1 MPNVESY
8 IEGVSLIDE
17 QQLTTSLDNDIQTNI
32 ENIAE
37 LILNIF
43 DASSFSIVANLP
55 QRAVEL
61 YKSGSEIAVAKE
73 QLSDDIFNESIIEH
87 DLKIFRV
94 ISPIILPSGLK
105 FGWLIFER
113 ASDSQLTEKEKSILN
128 SLQKNFVHQ
137 LVQRKNLL
145 DKINSAKVNSTI
157 FEKNKEDETEK
168 DRLIKKLQK
177 MSDELDEF
185 TSIAS
190 HDLKSPLNAIKRLL
204 EWVYDDC
211 KDLLPQEHLEN
222 FQLVLS
228 RANRMQV
235 LLEDL
240 LSYSRIN
247 SCDSTRANISLESLY
262 QDIEQI
268 LEVPQTVTVDIHANN
283 EVLDIPLIPFKTV
296 FQNLIS
302 NAIKHNNKEHSV
314 IDISLIPSNQ
324 YYIIEIKDN
333 GPGIDPKYFSLIF
346 KLFQTLQSR
355 DDVEGSGIGLCIANK
370 LIINYGGKIEVASD
384 GKLGSTF
391 TIFWPKV

>member
-8 IEGVSLIDE
+8 LEGVSLIDE
-17 QQLTTSLDNDIQTNI
+17 QQLTTSLDNDIQTSL
-32 ENIAE
+32 ESFAE

-55 QRAVEL
+55 ERSVEL
-61 YKSGSEIAVAKE
+61 YKSGSKITVAKE
-73 QLSDDIFNESIIEH
+73 QLSDDVFNESIIEH
-87 DLKIFRV
+87 APKIFRV
-94 ISPIILPSGLK
+94 VSPIILPSNLK
-105 FGWLIFER
+105 FGWFIFDR
-113 ASDSQLTEKEKSILN
+113 ASDSLLTEKEKLILN
-128 SLQKNFVHQ
+128 SLQKNFVNQ
-137 LVQRKNLL
+137 LVQRKNSL
-145 DKINSAKVNSTI
+145 DKINSSKFHSTI
-157 FEKNKEDETEK
+157 SELKEDETEK

-204 EWVYDDC
+204 EWIYDDC

-247 SCDSTRANISLESLY
+247 SCDSTHASISLESIY

-268 LEVPQTVTVDIHANN
+268 LEIPQAVTVDIHANN

-302 NAIKHNNKEHSV
+302 NAIKHNNKEHPV

>member
-8 IEGVSLIDE
+8 LEGVSLIDE
-17 QQLTTSLDNDIQTNI
+17 QQLTTSLDNDIQTSLKSF
-32 ENIAE
+32 AE

-61 YKSGSEIAVAKE
+61 YKSGSKITVAKE
-73 QLSDDIFNESIIEH
+73 QLSDDVFNESIIEH
-87 DLKIFRV
+87 APKIFRV
-94 ISPIILPSGLK
+94 VSPIILPSNLK
-105 FGWLIFER
+105 FGWFIFDR
-113 ASDSQLTEKEKSILN
+113 ASDSLLTEKEKLILN
-128 SLQKNFVHQ
+128 SLQKNFVNQ
-137 LVQRKNLL
+137 LVQRKNSL
-145 DKINSAKVNSTI
+145 DKINSSKFHSTI
-157 FEKNKEDETEK
+157 SELKKDETEK
-168 DRLIKKLQK
+168 VRLIKKLQK

-204 EWVYDDC
+204 EWIYDDC

-247 SCDSTRANISLESLY
+247 SCDSTHASISLESIY

-268 LEVPQTVTVDIHANN
+268 LEIPQAVTVDIHANN

-302 NAIKHNNKEHSV
+302 NAIKHNNKEHPV

-324 YYIIEIKDN
+324 YYIIEITDN

-384 GKLGSTF
+384 GELGSTF

>member
-55 QRAVEL
+55 AGVVEL

-113 ASDSQLTEKEKSILN
+113 ASDSLLTEKEKSILN

-145 DKINSAKVNSTI
+145 DKINSAKFNSTI
-157 FEKNKEDETEK
+157 CEQNKEDETEK

-190 HDLKSPLNAIKRLL
+190 HDLKSPINAIKRLL

-240 LSYSRIN
+240 LSYSRIS
-247 SCDSTRANISLESLY
+247 SCDSTRANISLESIY

-268 LEVPQTVTVDIHANN
+268 LEVPQAVTVDIHANN

>member
-8 IEGVSLIDE
+8 LEGVSLIDE
-17 QQLTTSLDNDIQTNI
+17 QQLTTSLDNDIQTSLKSF
-32 ENIAE
+32 AE

-61 YKSGSEIAVAKE
+61 YKSGSKITVAKE
-73 QLSDDIFNESIIEH
+73 QLSDDVFNESIIEH
-87 DLKIFRV
+87 DPKIFRV
-94 ISPIILPSGLK
+94 VSPIILPSNLK
-105 FGWLIFER
+105 FGWFIFDR
-113 ASDSQLTEKEKSILN
+113 PSDSLLTEKEKLILN
-128 SLQKNFVHQ
+128 SLQKNFVNQ
-137 LVQRKNLL
+137 LVQRKNSL
-145 DKINSAKVNSTI
+145 DKINSSKFHSTI
-157 FEKNKEDETEK
+157 SELKKDETEK

-204 EWVYDDC
+204 EWIYDDC

-247 SCDSTRANISLESLY
+247 SCDSTHANISLESIY
-262 QDIEQI
+262 QDVEQI
-268 LEVPQTVTVDIHANN
+268 LEVPQAVTVDIHANN

-302 NAIKHNNKEHSV
+302 NAIKHNNKEHPV

-324 YYIIEIKDN
+324 YYIIEITDN

>member
-8 IEGVSLIDE
+8 IADVLLIDE
-17 QQLTTSLDNDIQTNI
+17 QQLITPVDNGIQKNL
-32 ENIAE
+32 ESIAE
-37 LILNIF
+37 LILTIF
-43 DASSFSIVANLP
+43 DATAFSIVANLP
-55 QRAVEL
+55 ERSVEL
-61 YKSGSEIAVAKE
+61 YKSGSKITVAKE
-73 QLSDDIFNESIIEH
+73 QLSDDVFNESIIEH
-87 DLKIFRV
+87 DPKIFRV
-94 ISPIILPSGLK
+94 VSPIILPSNLK
-105 FGWLIFER
+105 FGWFIFDR
-113 ASDSQLTEKEKSILN
+113 ASDSLLTEKEKLILN
-128 SLQKNFVHQ
+128 SLQKNFVNQ
-137 LVQRKNLL
+137 LVQRKNSL
-145 DKINSAKVNSTI
+145 DKINSSKFHSTI
-157 FEKNKEDETEK
+157 SELKKDETEK

-204 EWVYDDC
+204 EWIYDDC

-247 SCDSTRANISLESLY
+247 SCDSTRASISLESIY

-268 LEVPQTVTVDIHANN
+268 LEVPKTVTVDIHANN
-283 EVLDIPLIPFKTV
+283 EVLDIPLLPFKTV

-302 NAIKHNNKEHSV
+302 NAIKHNNKEHPI

-324 YYIIEIKDN
+324 YYIIEITDN

-391 TIFWPKV
+391 TIYWPKV

>member
-94 ISPIILPSGLK
+94 ISLIILPSGLK

-113 ASDSQLTEKEKSILN
+113 ASDSLLTEKEKSILN
-128 SLQKNFVHQ
+128 SLQKNFVNQ
-137 LVQRKNLL
+137 LVQRKKQLE
-145 DKINSAKVNSTI
+145 KINSSKFHSTI
-157 FEKNKEDETEK
+157 FEQNKEDEIEK
-168 DRLIKKLQK
+168 DHLLKKLQK
-177 MSDELDEF
+177 VSDELDEF

-204 EWVYDDC
+204 EWIYDDC
-211 KDLLPQEHLEN
+211 KDLLSQEHLEN

-228 RANRMQV
+228 RANRMQI

-247 SCDSTRANISLESLY
+247 SCDSTRANISLESIY
-262 QDIEQI
+262 QDVEQI

-302 NAIKHNNKEHSV
+302 NAIKHNNKEHPV

-370 LIINYGGKIEVASD
+370 LIINYRGKIEVASD

-391 TIFWPKV
+391 TIYWPKF

>member
-43 DASSFSIVANLP
+43 DASSFSIVANQP
-55 QRAVEL
+55 SGVVEL

-73 QLSDDIFNESIIEH
+73 QLADDIFNESIIEH

-94 ISPIILPSGLK
+94 ISPIILPSNLK

-113 ASDSQLTEKEKSILN
+113 ASDSLLTEKEQSILN
-128 SLQKNFVHQ
+128 SLQKNFVNQ
-137 LVQRKNLL
+137 LVQRKKQLE
-145 DKINSAKVNSTI
+145 KINSSKFHSTI
-157 FEKNKEDETEK
+157 FEQNKEDEIEK
-168 DRLIKKLQK
+168 DHLLKKLQK
-177 MSDELDEF
+177 VSDELDEF

-204 EWVYDDC
+204 EWIYDDC
-211 KDLLPQEHLEN
+211 KYLLPQEHLEN

-247 SCDSTRANISLESLY
+247 SCDSTRANISLESIY
-262 QDIEQI
+262 QDVEQI

>member
-8 IEGVSLIDE
+8 IEGVLLIGE

-55 QRAVEL
+55 SGVVEL

-73 QLSDDIFNESIIEH
+73 QLSDDIFNESIIVH

-128 SLQKNFVHQ
+128 SLQKNFVNQ

-145 DKINSAKVNSTI
+145 DKINSAKFNSTI
-157 FEKNKEDETEK
+157 CEQNREDETEK

-247 SCDSTRANISLESLY
+247 SCDSTSANISLESLY

>member
-94 ISPIILPSGLK
+94 ISPIILPSNLK

-113 ASDSQLTEKEKSILN
+113 ASDSLLTEKEKSILN
-128 SLQKNFVHQ
+128 SLQKNFVNQ

-145 DKINSAKVNSTI
+145 YKINSAKFNSTI
-157 FEKNKEDETEK
+157 YEQNKEDETEK

-262 QDIEQI
+262 QDIEKI
-268 LEVPQTVTVDIHANN
+268 LEVPQAVTVDIHANN

-333 GPGIDPKYFSLIF
+333 GPGINPKYFSLIF

-384 GKLGSTF
+384 GELGSTF

>member
-8 IEGVSLIDE
+8 LEGVSLIDE
-17 QQLTTSLDNDIQTNI
+17 QQLTTSLDNDIQTSL
-32 ENIAE
+32 ESFAE

-43 DASSFSIVANLP
+43 DTSSFSIVANLP

-61 YKSGSEIAVAKE
+61 YKSGSKITVAKE
-73 QLSDDIFNESIIEH
+73 QLSDDVFNESIIEH
-87 DLKIFRV
+87 APKIFRV
-94 ISPIILPSGLK
+94 VSPIILPSNLK
-105 FGWLIFER
+105 FGWFIFDR
-113 ASDSQLTEKEKSILN
+113 ASDSLLTEKEKLILN
-128 SLQKNFVHQ
+128 SLQKNFVNQ
-137 LVQRKNLL
+137 LVQRKNSL
-145 DKINSAKVNSTI
+145 DKINSSKFHSTI
-157 FEKNKEDETEK
+157 SELKKDETEK
-168 DRLIKKLQK
+168 DRLIKKLQI

-204 EWVYDDC
+204 EWIYDDC

-247 SCDSTRANISLESLY
+247 SCDSTHANISLESIY

-268 LEVPQTVTVDIHANN
+268 LEVPQAVTVDIHANN

-302 NAIKHNNKEHSV
+302 NAIKHNNKEHPV

-324 YYIIEIKDN
+324 YYIIEITDN

-384 GKLGSTF
+384 GELGSTF
-391 TIFWPKV
+391 TIYWPKV

>member
-1 MPNVESY
+1 MPHVESY

-55 QRAVEL
+55 SGVVEL

-73 QLSDDIFNESIIEH
+73 QLSDDIFNESIIVH

-94 ISPIILPSGLK
+94 ISPIILPSNLK

-128 SLQKNFVHQ
+128 SLQKNFVNQ

-145 DKINSAKVNSTI
+145 DKINSAKFNSTI
-157 FEKNKEDETEK
+157 CEQNREDETEK

-247 SCDSTRANISLESLY
+247 SCDSTSANISLESLY

>member
-8 IEGVSLIDE
+8 LEGVSLIDE
-17 QQLTTSLDNDIQTNI
+17 QQLTTSLDNDIQTSLKSF
-32 ENIAE
+32 AE

-61 YKSGSEIAVAKE
+61 YKSGSKITVAKE
-73 QLSDDIFNESIIEH
+73 QLSDDVFNESIIEH

-94 ISPIILPSGLK
+94 ISSIILPSGLK

-113 ASDSQLTEKEKSILN
+113 ASDSLLTEKEKSILN
-128 SLQKNFVHQ
+128 SLQKNFVNQ
-137 LVQRKNLL
+137 LVQRKKLL
-145 DKINSAKVNSTI
+145 DKINSAKFNSTI
-157 FEKNKEDETEK
+157 CEQNKEDETEK

-268 LEVPQTVTVDIHANN
+268 LEVPQAVTVDIHANN

-333 GPGIDPKYFSLIF
+333 GPGINPKYFSIIF

-370 LIINYGGKIEVASD
+370 LIINYRGKIEVASD

-391 TIFWPKV
+391 TIYWPKF

>member
-8 IEGVSLIDE
+8 LEGVSLIDE
-17 QQLTTSLDNDIQTNI
+17 QQLTTSLDNDIQTSLKSF
-32 ENIAE
+32 AE

-61 YKSGSEIAVAKE
+61 YKSGSKITVAKE
-73 QLSDDIFNESIIEH
+73 QLSDDVFNESIIEH
-87 DLKIFRV
+87 APKIFRV
-94 ISPIILPSGLK
+94 VSPIILPSNLK
-105 FGWLIFER
+105 FGWFIFDR
-113 ASDSQLTEKEKSILN
+113 ASDSLLTEKEKLILN
-128 SLQKNFVHQ
+128 SLQKNFVNQ
-137 LVQRKNLL
+137 LVQRKNSL
-145 DKINSAKVNSTI
+145 DKINSSKFHSTI
-157 FEKNKEDETEK
+157 SELKKDETEK

-204 EWVYDDC
+204 EWIYDDC

-247 SCDSTRANISLESLY
+247 SCDSTRASISLESIY

-268 LEVPQTVTVDIHANN
+268 LEVPKTVTVDIHANN

-302 NAIKHNNKEHSV
+302 NAIKHNNKEHPV

-324 YYIIEIKDN
+324 YYIIEITDN

>member
-8 IEGVSLIDE
+8 IADVLLIDE
-17 QQLTTSLDNDIQTNI
+17 QQLITPVDNGIQKNL
-32 ENIAE
+32 ESIAQ
-37 LILNIF
+37 LILTIF
-43 DASSFSIVANLP
+43 DATAFSIVANLP
-55 QRAVEL
+55 ERSVEL
-61 YKSGSEIAVAKE
+61 YKSGSKITVAKE
-73 QLSDDIFNESIIEH
+73 QLSDDVFNESIIEH
-87 DLKIFRV
+87 DPKIFRV
-94 ISPIILPSGLK
+94 VSPIILPSGLK
-105 FGWLIFER
+105 FGWFIFER
-113 ASDSQLTEKEKSILN
+113 VSDSALTEKEKLILN
-128 SLQKNFVHQ
+128 SLQKNFVNQ
-137 LVQRKNLL
+137 LVQRKNSL
-145 DKINSAKVNSTI
+145 DKINSSKFHSTI
-157 FEKNKEDETEK
+157 SELKKDETEK

-204 EWVYDDC
+204 EWIYDDC
-211 KDLLPQEHLEN
+211 KDLLPQEHQEN

-228 RANRMQV
+228 RANRMQT

-240 LSYSRIN
+240 LNYSRIN
-247 SCDSTRANISLESLY
+247 SCDSTRANISLESIY
-262 QDIEQI
+262 QDVVQI
-268 LEVPQTVTVDIHANN
+268 LEVPQTVTVHINANN
-283 EVLDIPLIPFKTV
+283 EVLDIPLLPFKIV

-302 NAIKHNNKEHSV
+302 NAIKHNNKEHPV
-314 IDISLIPSNQ
+314 IDISLIPSSH

-333 GPGIDPKYFSLIF
+333 GPGVDPKYFLLIF

>member
-8 IEGVSLIDE
+8 LEGVSLIDE
-17 QQLTTSLDNDIQTNI
+17 QQLTTSLDNDIQTSLKSF
-32 ENIAE
+32 AE

-61 YKSGSEIAVAKE
+61 YKSGSKITVAKE
-73 QLSDDIFNESIIEH
+73 QLSDDVFNESIIEH
-87 DLKIFRV
+87 DPKIFRV
-94 ISPIILPSGLK
+94 VSPIILPSNLK
-105 FGWLIFER
+105 FGWFIFDR
-113 ASDSQLTEKEKSILN
+113 PSDSLLTEKEKLILN
-128 SLQKNFVHQ
+128 SLQKNFVNQ
-137 LVQRKNLL
+137 LVQRKNSL
-145 DKINSAKVNSTI
+145 DKINSSKFHSTI
-157 FEKNKEDETEK
+157 SELKKDETEK

-204 EWVYDDC
+204 EWIYDDC

-247 SCDSTRANISLESLY
+247 SCDSTRASISLESIY

-268 LEVPQTVTVDIHANN
+268 LEVPKTVTVDIHANN
-283 EVLDIPLIPFKTV
+283 EVLDIPLLPFKTV

-302 NAIKHNNKEHSV
+302 NAIKHNNKEHPV

-324 YYIIEIKDN
+324 YYIIEITDN

>member
-55 QRAVEL
+55 SGVVEL

-73 QLSDDIFNESIIEH
+73 QLSDDIFNESIIVH

-94 ISPIILPSGLK
+94 ISPIILPSNLK

-128 SLQKNFVHQ
+128 SLQKNFVNQ

-145 DKINSAKVNSTI
+145 DKINSAKFNSTI
-157 FEKNKEDETEK
+157 CEQNREDETEK

-247 SCDSTRANISLESLY
+247 SCDSTSANISLESLY

-355 DDVEGSGIGLCIANK
+355 DDVGGSGIGLCIANK

>member
-8 IEGVSLIDE
+8 IADVSLIDE
-17 QQLTTSLDNDIQTNI
+17 QQLITPVDNGIQTSLKSF
-32 ENIAE
+32 AE
-37 LILNIF
+37 LILTIF
-43 DASSFSIVANLP
+43 DATAFSIVANLP
-55 QRAVEL
+55 ERSVEL
-61 YKSGSEIAVAKE
+61 YKSGSKITVAKE
-73 QLSDDIFNESIIEH
+73 QLSDDVFNESIIEH
-87 DLKIFRV
+87 DPKIFRV
-94 ISPIILPSGLK
+94 VSPIILPSNLK
-105 FGWLIFER
+105 FGWFIFDR
-113 ASDSQLTEKEKSILN
+113 PSNSRLTEKEKLILN
-128 SLQKNFVHQ
+128 SLQKNFVNQ
-137 LVQRKNLL
+137 LVQQKELL
-145 DKINSAKVNSTI
+145 EKLNSAKFHSTI
-157 FEKNKEDETEK
+157 CELKKEDETEK

-177 MSDELDEF
+177 VSDELDEF
-185 TSIAS
+185 ISIAS

-204 EWVYDDC
+204 EWIYDDC

-247 SCDSTRANISLESLY
+247 SCDSTRASISLESIY

-268 LEVPQTVTVDIHANN
+268 LEVPKTVTVDIHANN

-302 NAIKHNNKEHSV
+302 NAIKHNNKEHPV

-324 YYIIEIKDN
+324 YYIIEITDN

-384 GKLGSTF
+384 GELGSTF
-391 TIFWPKV
+391 TIYWPKV

>member
-17 QQLTTSLDNDIQTNI
+17 QQLTTSLDNDIQTSL
-32 ENIAE
+32 ESIAE
-37 LILNIF
+37 LVLNIF
-43 DASSFSIVANLP
+43 DTTALSIVANLP
-55 QRAVEL
+55 QRIIEL
-61 YKSGSEIAVAKE
+61 YKFGSKITVTKE
-73 QLSDDIFNESIIEH
+73 QLPNDVFSESIIESNP
-87 DLKIFRV
+87 KIFRV

-105 FGWLIFER
+105 FGWFIFDR
-113 ASDSQLTEKEKSILN
+113 ASDSLLTEKEQSILN
-128 SLQKNFVHQ
+128 SLQKNFVNQ
-137 LVQRKNLL
+137 LVQRKKQLE
-145 DKINSAKVNSTI
+145 KINSSKFHSTI
-157 FEKNKEDETEK
+157 FEQNKEDEIEK
-168 DRLIKKLQK
+168 DHLLKKLQK
-177 MSDELDEF
+177 VSDELDEF

-204 EWVYDDC
+204 EWIYDDC

-247 SCDSTRANISLESLY
+247 SCDSTRANISLESIY
-262 QDIEQI
+262 QDVEQI

-302 NAIKHNNKEHSV
+302 NAIKHNNKEHPV
-314 IDISLIPSNQ
+314 IDISLIRSNQ

-370 LIINYGGKIEVASD
+370 LIINYRGKIEVASD

-391 TIFWPKV
+391 TIYWPKF